1 MNRRILF
8 LSSAG
13 AIAALSLAA
22 CSASPSASTSSP
34 SSIAVVASTNVW
46 GDIASTIGGQHVTVT
61 SIINDP
67 SKDPHE
73 YQADAQTQLQLSK
86 AQIVIENGGGYDDF
100 VDTMLSSLNNSSV
113 VKLNA
118 VDISGKKAAAGAD
131 LNEHVWYDFPTVEK
145 VIDKVE
151 AAYSRIDPTDKAV
164 FEKNATDLKSKI
176 DALITKEAGVKT
188 AHTGDGVTI
197 TEPVPLYMLEAMGLE
212 NKTPAA
218 FSKAIEDGTDVAPAV
233 LRETLDLYSSH
244 AVKLLAYN
252 EQTSGPQTEA
262 VLKAA
267 KDNAIPVVP
276 VTETLPSG
284 KDYVAWMTDNVDAI
298 STALAK

>member
-276 VTETLPSG
+276 VTETLHPARITWPG
-284 KDYVAWMTDNVDAI
+284 
-298 STALAK
+298 